1 MDMKWVERTIIT
13 IAISIIGYLWVQ
25 QTSKVEEILQ
35 SFMNYR
41 VYVAENFVSKQDYNR
56 DMKNI
61 DKKLDRILEILDKK
75 ADRDEIFRRIK

>member
-1 MDMKWVERTIIT
+1 
-13 IAISIIGYLWVQ
+13 
-25 QTSKVEEILQ
+25 
-35 SFMNYR
+35 MNYR